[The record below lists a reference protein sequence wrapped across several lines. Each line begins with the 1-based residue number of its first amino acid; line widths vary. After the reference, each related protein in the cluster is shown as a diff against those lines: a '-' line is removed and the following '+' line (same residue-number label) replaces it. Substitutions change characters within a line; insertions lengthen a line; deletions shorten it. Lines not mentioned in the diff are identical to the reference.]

1 LTTAV
6 LSVAKTNP
14 ARTFGTSQTDKEET
28 TTTTTT
34 TTTTITTTTT
44 MITTTTSTTITTMV
58 VAIVAAGQMAV
69 THTGQLTNCFLFAH
83 FLLQSIA

>member
-28 TTTTTT
+28 PT
-34 TTTTITTTTT
+34 TTTTIT
-44 MITTTTSTTITTMV
+44 TTTTSTTITTMV